1 MAQGSQLRKQKKM
14 AVKGMMKAKARSPS
28 PTNPLEVPH
37 LRKLEADLE
46 QLGNAFNNNTKVYN
60 HALTVAEMRLRVL
73 ERAMHDQLRGCVRT
87 TMASGVI
94 SVDFEAYVQ
103 EFVWCMV
110 MAEFAG
116 WAKRLSEAGHQMSG
130 KIVSPG
136 YEDAHIFGGGP

>member
-14 AVKGMMKAKARSPS
+14 AVKGMMKAQARSPS

-60 HALTVAEMRLRVL
+60 HALTVAEMRLRVI

-87 TMASGVI
+87 IITDDVL
-94 SVDFEAYVQ
+94 SVDFESYVQ

-110 MAEFAG
+110 MAEFAA
-116 WAKRLSEAGHQMSG
+116 WLKRLSDAHGPTNG
-130 KIVSPG
+130 KIIQPG
-136 YEDAHIFGGGP
+136 YDDALIFGGSP